1 MHVRTA
7 ERGDIPRLTGF
18 RRAEDGDA
26 FPQEYWDQALAEQE
40 SGKREV
46 FLGLI
51 DENLIGYVHYN
62 KFPQY
67 APFRRLGIPEI
78 QDLRIGKSYRG
89 SGYGRQ
95 LIEYCENQARQN
107 GADTMGI
114 AVGLLPSYGAAQRL
128 YIKMGY
134 VPDGNGVAHDRETVR
149 FGELK
154 AIDDNLCLMM
164 IKALI

>member
-18 RRAEDGDA
+18 RRSEDGDA
-26 FPQEYWDQALAEQE
+26 FPQEYWDQAFTEQE
-40 SGKREV
+40 SGKRQV
-46 FLGLI
+46 FLGFNG
-51 DENLIGYVHYN
+51 DTLIGYVHYN
-62 KFPQY
+62 KSPQY
-67 APFRRLGIPEI
+67 PPFRRLNIPEI
-78 QDLRIGKSYRG
+78 QDLRVAKDHRG
-89 SGYGRQ
+89 NGYGRQ
-95 LIEYCENQARQN
+95 LIEYCETQARQN

-134 VPDGNGVAHDRETVR
+134 VPDGNGAVYDRETIR
-149 FGELK
+149 FGELR